1 MVNTLLTAWARA
13 GSGKP
18 KEALALVNNM
28 KGPGWISIFQKYNA
42 AAIALVS
49 GNTDAARKSLNEAV
63 TDREGGATASDT
75 YMRAVM
81 ALARL
86 EASAGNRQKALD
98 AIAVG
103 DTFAP
108 NYAP

>member
-1 MVNTLLTAWARA
+1 MERVTTIVRGLDAIKDKEFAKAEKVLKYSGPNDLDRMVNTLLTAWARA

-49 GNTDAARKSLNEAV
+49 GN
-63 TDREGGATASDT
+63 
-75 YMRAVM
+75 
-81 ALARL
+81 
-86 EASAGNRQKALD
+86 
-98 AIAVG
+98 
-103 DTFAP
+103 
-108 NYAP
+108 